1 MCVNMKSILKSIA
14 SGKEYPLNEI
24 RFTADN
30 GELLDVIHDFDAIRS
45 MLRIKKQNNIS
56 REYFSNKRSTING
69 QPSGGVWHFRELVMP
84 DLPESEIISKQEG
97 NTRLYRSKKI
107 SAWLGLNKEKFFLKH
122 EGENPTGSFKDRG
135 MTVAITMAKHL
146 KQRAVTCASTGNTS
160 ASLAAYASE
169 AELTGLVLIP
179 KGNVAVGKISQALAY
194 GTKTLIVNGDFD
206 DCMRLIREAQE
217 KLSAYPLNSI
227 NPFRLEGQKTIVWE
241 ILMQMN
247 WQIPDWI
254 VFPGGNLGNT
264 SAFGKALHEAK
275 ELGLIDRLPRFAVI
289 QAEGASPFYKAFK
302 NNFSELKVEKADTI
316 ATAIKIGN
324 PVNYTKAIRSLQ
336 WTNGIVESVTDEEIL
351 EAKANVDAAGIG
363 AEPASCATVAG
374 IKKLIAGGEIK
385 SNETVVGILTGNILK
400 DPQVIVD
407 YHFKRKTPLA
417 NPPHDIEATIDELK
431 NFL

>member
-1 MCVNMKSILKSIA
+1 MSDILYMTMISKLKSIH
-14 SGKEYPLNEI
+14 SGKEYPLDDV
-24 RFTADN
+24 RFTSDD
-30 GELLDVIHDFDAIRS
+30 GELLDVVHDFEAI
-45 MLRIKKQNNIS
+45 KQKHKIS
-56 REYFSNKRSTING
+56 KEYFSKKRSLIND
-69 QPSGGVWHFRELVMP
+69 QPSGGVWHFKELV
-84 DLPESEIISKQEG
+84 LPEIHDEYIVSKQEG

-107 SAWLGLNKEKFFLKH
+107 SSWLGLKADKFFLKH

-146 KQRAVTCASTGNTS
+146 KQKAVTCASTGNTS

-169 AELTGLVLIP
+169 ADLPGIVLIP

-194 GTKTLIVNGDFD
+194 GTKTLVVNGDFD

-227 NPFRLEGQKTIVWE
+227 NPFRLEGQKTIIWE
-241 ILMQMN
+241 ILLQLN
-247 WQIPDWI
+247 WNVPDWF

-264 SAFGKALHEAK
+264 SAFGKALFEAY
-275 ELGLIDRLPRFAVI
+275 ELGLIDRMPRFAVI

-302 NNFSELKVEKADTI
+302 NNFAELKTQKADTI
-316 ATAIKIGN
+316 ATAIKIGD
-324 PVNYTKAIRSLQ
+324 PVNYPKAVRSLK

-351 EAKANVDAAGIG
+351 EAKAHVDSAGIG

-374 IKKLIAGGEIK
+374 VRKLLANGEIK
-385 SNETVVGILTGNILK
+385 PKETIVGILTGNILK

-407 YHFKRKTPLA
+407 YHFKNKTPLA
-417 NPPHDIEATIDELK
+417 NPPHDIEANIDELK
-431 NFL
+431 KFL

>member
-1 MCVNMKSILKSIA
+1 MKSILKSIA

-30 GELLDVIHDFDAIRS
+30 GELLDVIHDFDAI
-45 MLRIKKQNNIS
+45 KKQSPIS

-107 SAWLGLNKEKFFLKH
+107 STWLGLNKEKFFLKH

-169 AELTGLVLIP
+169 AELPGIVLIP

-194 GTKTLIVNGDFD
+194 GTKTLVVNGDFD

-217 KLSAYPLNSI
+217 KLSVYPLNSI
-227 NPFRLEGQKTIVWE
+227 NPFRLEGQKTIMWE
-241 ILMQMN
+241 ILAQLN

-289 QAEGASPFYKAFK
+289 QAEGASPFYKAYRK
-302 NNFSELKVEKADTI
+302 NFSELIPEKADTI
-316 ATAIKIGN
+316 ATAIKIGA
-324 PVNYTKAIRSLQ
+324 PVNYTKAIRALK

-351 EAKANVDAAGIG
+351 DAKANVDAAGIG

-374 IKKLIAGGEIK
+374 IKKLVASGEIK
-385 SNETVVGILTGNILK
+385 TTETVVGILTGNILK

-407 YHFKRKTPLA
+407 YHFNRKTALA
-417 NPPHDIEATIDELK
+417 NPPHDIEANIDDLK
-431 NFL
+431 HFL

>member
-1 MCVNMKSILKSIA
+1 MKSILKSIT

-24 RFTADN
+24 RFTTDN
-30 GELLDVIHDFDAIRS
+30 GELLDVIHDFDA
-45 MLRIKKQNNIS
+45 IKKQNNIS

-107 SAWLGLNKEKFFLKH
+107 ASWLGLNKEKFFLKH

-135 MTVAITMAKHL
+135 MTVAITMAKYL
-146 KQRAVTCASTGNTS
+146 NQRAVTCASTGNTS

-169 AELTGLVLIP
+169 AELPGIVLIP

-194 GTKTLIVNGDFD
+194 GAKTLVVNGDFD

-227 NPFRLEGQKTIVWE
+227 NPFRLEGQKTIMWE
-241 ILMQMN
+241 ILLQLN

-275 ELGLIDRLPRFAVI
+275 ELGLIERLPRFAVI
-289 QAEGASPFYKAFK
+289 QAEGASPFYKAYK
-302 NNFSELKVEKADTI
+302 KNFSDLKPEKADTI

-324 PVNYTKAIRSLQ
+324 PVNYTKAIRSLN

-351 EAKANVDAAGIG
+351 DAKANVDAAGIG

-374 IKKLIAGGEIK
+374 IKKLIASGEIK

-407 YHFKRKTPLA
+407 YHFNRKTVLA
-417 NPPHDIEATIDELK
+417 NPPHDIEATINDLK
-431 NFL
+431 IFL

>member
-1 MCVNMKSILKSIA
+1 MNSILKSIS
-14 SGKEYPLNEI
+14 SGKEYPLNEV
-24 RFTADN
+24 RFTSDN
-30 GELLDVIHDFDAIRS
+30 GELLDVVHDFDA
-45 MLRIKKQNNIS
+45 LKKGRNIS
-56 REYFSNKRSTING
+56 REYFSTQRTQLNG
-69 QPSGGVWHFRELVMP
+69 QPSGGVWHFKDLVLP
-84 DLPESEIISKQEG
+84 DIPEQDVISKQEG

-107 SAWLGLNKEKFFLKH
+107 SSFLGLSKEKFFLKH

-135 MTVAITMAKHL
+135 MTAAITQAKAL
-146 KQRAVTCASTGNTS
+146 GQKAVTCASTGNTS

-169 AELTGLVLIP
+169 AEMTGLVLIP

-194 GTKTLIVNGDFD
+194 GTKTLVVNGDFD

-227 NPFRLEGQKTIVWE
+227 NPFRLEGQKTIIWE
-241 ILMQMN
+241 ILLQLN

-275 ELGLIDRLPRFAVI
+275 ELGWIDKMPRFAVI

-302 NNFSELKVEKADTI
+302 NNFAQLTPEKADTI
-316 ATAIKIGN
+316 ATAIKIGD
-324 PVNYTKAIRSLQ
+324 PVNYTKAVRALK

-351 EAKANVDAAGIG
+351 EAKAVVDAAGIG

-374 IKKLIAGGEIK
+374 IKKLMERGEIK
-385 SNETVVGILTGNILK
+385 SSESVVGILTGNILK

-407 YHFKRKTPLA
+407 YHFNRKTVHA
-417 NPPHDIEATIDELK
+417 NPPHDVEPNLESLK
-431 NFL
+431 KYL